1 MKIKLSPLL
10 MINYVRGVTKSKSQT
25 DLLILPA
32 HPLVCRTWNYIPERC
47 RHTHLGLLSC
57 TGLEGEKKSN
67 SPCLEFLMVYIN
79 PTKKRGPMA
88 VTQPQILK
96 LTFMQ
101 RSKKWGKKSG
111 LFREINSH
119 INHWSGK

>member
-1 MKIKLSPLL
+1 MSE
-10 MINYVRGVTKSKSQT
+10 GVTKSKSQT

-47 RHTHLGLLSC
+47 RHTHPGLLSC

-79 PTKKRGPMA
+79 PTKKWGPMA
-88 VTQPQILK
+88 VTQQQILK

-101 RSKKWGKKSG
+101 RVRNGERNLDYLGKS
-111 LFREINSH
+111 IH
-119 INHWSGK
+119 T